1 VDYYSIADVIKP
13 HVGEAHIGQRIA
25 QDGRFQQKRQCSIRL
40 WTTRSWAHPYSQ
52 IAPGGYTGQRMIER
66 LDMQLRLPNSSR
78 RNGIIIVLR
87 RESGYL
93 RGPVNPFLLGY

>member
-1 VDYYSIADVIKP
+1 
-13 HVGEAHIGQRIA
+13 
-25 QDGRFQQKRQCSIRL
+25 
-40 WTTRSWAHPYSQ
+40 
-52 IAPGGYTGQRMIER
+52 MIER

>member
-40 WTTRSWAHPYSQ
+40 WTMRSWAHPYPQ
-52 IAPGGYTGQRMIER
+52 IAPGGYTGQRR

-93 RGPVNPFLLGY
+93 RGAVNPFLLGY